1 MGKIIWLKKLLL
13 QMKRTAMKF
22 FVPGKGEE
30 QKGKLDRWQRELIGS
45 EDLPVPLEMR
55 EEQKLDIAARRA
67 SLQNT

>member
-1 MGKIIWLKKLLL
+1 
-13 QMKRTAMKF
+13 MKF